1 MGKFKIKETYLL
13 LIIVL
18 GLVSLGIYTTFAM
31 YTASTTINDVVGI
44 TTTLD
49 IGKSLTEY
57 EVVTVQPN
65 ETKLIELNVV
75 NSYNGNIYYGA
86 WYQIVQGNNDD
97 IQIGLYTEKN
107 PNPSSG
113 VLTQNSSTKLL
124 AGITNNNSTSIIVY
138 LGVKGSL
145 TNELNLGSNKVL
157 LPDGFSEGYSVTL
170 NVTNGVI
177 NSSSSSTIKV
187 KENEN
192 ANFTIV
198 PNTGYRLNI
207 DNQTCD
213 GTLDKS
219 TGLFT
224 INNITGNKECN
235 VTISK
240 KNIDSSGANDPETS
254 DSLIPVMYDGSKWV
268 KADTTSST
276 STYGWYN
283 YNNKKWANAALVKN
297 YVMALNDEGNEKSV
311 SLPSIALDSY
321 RSTNG
326 RTASSTATST
336 FTITTGA
343 NSGTISFEYYTSKN
357 SGTTL
362 IKFNNTTIVNQTGTM
377 ENKMY
382 TKEVSANSSYTLTV
396 TYTRDSSS
404 TASYAYLTGFLVP
417 DGTTVT
423 ESHNTTYYFS
433 KSTTSYASKQASNLS
448 DIEYKNDKYVL
459 NGYSAYSAYSS
470 SSVGSYVCP
479 DTTATEC
486 STLYKITEVTD
497 DVITKVIEY
506 TSKPVSTRENYINST
521 PGTEITESDI
531 LAYYVWIPRYKYKVW
546 NIKKQ
551 VGTQSYNARTQGID
565 IVFESGTASTGTIS
579 CTYSYKSPSSRA
591 GSPNETCTGSN
602 GAYYTHPAF
611 TFGSDNVKG
620 FWMGKF
626 ELSSSYPGT
635 GTARGGGNTTFYT
648 ARILPNVNGWHVNPT
663 SNFHIVLQNMLEE
676 NNIYGLSTDSKVN
689 DSHVITNMEWGAVAY
704 LTNSKYGKCT
714 NNSCSKVEM
723 NGYGVISDGS
733 YVNTKTGCGPISSGS
748 TSYAATCNAYN
759 TTLGM
764 TASTTGNVFG
774 VYDMNGG
781 ANELVMGNISS
792 GSGSYSFHTSGSGFA
807 SSWYTTSTA
816 KYLTTYAYG
825 TSDKNQTAYNRG
837 RLGDAISEVVLT
849 ANSDTGG
856 WYSDLVQ
863 MPWITS
869 SSNYSWFCRG
879 GSVTDSTGM
888 GIFRNVHLPGDGSM
902 DSTTRAVLII
912 F

>member
-18 GLVSLGIYTTFAM
+18 GLVSLGIYTTYALF
-31 YTASTTINDVVGI
+31 TASTSINDVVGI
-44 TTTLD
+44 TATLD

-65 ETKLIELNVV
+65 ETKLIELNIV

-113 VLTQNSSTKLL
+113 ALTQNSSTKLL

-145 TNELNLGSNKVL
+145 TNELNLGSNKTL

-268 KADTTSST
+268 KADTTSSS

-297 YVMALNDEGNEKSV
+297 YVMALNDEGSEKSV

-377 ENKMY
+377 ESKMY

-404 TASYAYLTGFLVP
+404 TISYAYLKGFLVP

-423 ESHNTTYYFS
+423 ESHDTTYYFS
-433 KSTTSYASKQASNLS
+433 KSYTSYVSKQASNLG
-448 DIEYKNDKYVL
+448 DVEYKNGKYFL
-459 NGYSAYSAYSS
+459 NSYSSSVYSS

-479 DTTATEC
+479 DTTVTEC
-486 STLYKITEVTD
+486 STLYKIIEVTD

-506 TSKPVSTRENYINST
+506 TSKPVSARESYINST

-676 NNIYGLSTDSKVN
+676 NNIYGLSTDSMVN

-714 NNSCSKVEM
+714 NNSCSEVAM
-723 NGYGVISDGS
+723 NGYGIYEGGKYTD
-733 YVNTKTGCGPISSGS
+733 TKTGCGPISSGS

>member
-1 MGKFKIKETYLL
+1 MSKLKIKETYLL
-13 LIIVL
+13 LLIVL
-18 GLVSLGIYTTFAM
+18 GLVSLGIYTTYAM

-65 ETKLIELNVV
+65 ETKLIELNIV

-297 YVMALNDEGNEKSV
+297 YVMALNDEGSEKSV
-311 SLPSIALDSY
+311 SLPSIALDNY
-321 RSTNG
+321 RATNG

-433 KSTTSYASKQASNLS
+433 KSTTSYASKQASNLGN
-448 DIEYKNDKYVL
+448 IEYKNDKYVL
-459 NGYSAYSAYSS
+459 NSYSAYSAYSS

-579 CTYSYKSPSSRA
+579 CTYSYKSPSSSA

-648 ARILPNVNGWHVNPT
+648 ARILPNVNSWHYN
-663 SNFHIVLQNMLEE
+663 SLKNYDIVLKNMLEE

-733 YVNTKTGCGPISSGS
+733 YANTKTGCGPISSGS
-748 TSYAATCNAYN
+748 TSVGTTCNAYN

-764 TASTTGNVFG
+764 TASTTGNITG
-774 VYDMNGG
+774 VYDMSGG
-781 ANELVMGNISS
+781 SSESVMASFSSVSGKYTFYPS
-792 GSGSYSFHTSGSGFA
+792 GSGLDST
-807 SSWYTTSTA
+807 WYNSNT
-816 KYLTTYAYG
+816 KYITTYAYG
-825 TSDKNQTAYNRG
+825 TSNKDQAAYNRG
-837 RLGDAISEVVLT
+837 RLGDATSEVVLT

-856 WYSDLVQ
+856 WYSTLIQ
-863 MPWITS
+863 IPWENSTGWS
-869 SSNYSWFCRG
+869 WYSRG
-879 GSVTDSTGM
+879 GSVQSGTTF
-888 GIFRNVHLPGDGSM
+888 GIFKITRLNGGAWM
-902 DSTTRAVLII
+902 DSGTRAVLII

>member
-1 MGKFKIKETYLL
+1 MSKFKIRESYLL
-13 LIIVL
+13 LLIVL
-18 GLVSLGIYTTFAM
+18 GLVSLGIYTTYALF
-31 YTASTTINDVVGI
+31 TASTTINDVVGI
-44 TTTLD
+44 TATLD

-57 EVVTVQPN
+57 EVITVQPN

-86 WYQIVQGNNDD
+86 WYQIVKGNSDN

-107 PNPSSG
+107 PNSSSG

-145 TNELNLGSNKVL
+145 TNELNLGSNKTL

-276 STYGWYN
+276 STYGWYD

-297 YVMALNDEGNEKSV
+297 YVMALNDEGSEKSV
-311 SLPSIALDSY
+311 SLPSIALDNY
-321 RSTNG
+321 RATNG

-377 ENKMY
+377 ESKMY

-404 TASYAYLTGFLVP
+404 TTSFAYLKGFLVP

-423 ESHNTTYYFS
+423 ESHDTTYYFS
-433 KSTTSYASKQASNLS
+433 KSYTSYISKQASNLG
-448 DIEYKNDKYVL
+448 DVEYNNGKYVL
-459 NGYSAYSAYSS
+459 NSYSSSVYSS

-486 STLYKITEVTD
+486 STLYKIIEVTD

-506 TSKPVSTRENYINST
+506 TSKPVSARESYINST

-565 IVFESGTASTGTIS
+565 IVFESGTAATGTIS
-579 CTYSYKSPSSRA
+579 CTYSYKSPSSSA

-635 GTARGGGNTTFYT
+635 GTVRGGGNTTFYT
-648 ARILPNVNGWHVNPT
+648 ARILPNVNGWHVNST

-676 NNIYGLSTDSKVN
+676 NNIYGLSTDSNVN

-714 NNSCSKVEM
+714 NNSCSEVAM
-723 NGYGVISDGS
+723 NGYGIYEGGEYTD
-733 YVNTKTGCGPISSGS
+733 TKTGCGPISSGS

-849 ANSDTGG
+849 ANSNTGG
-856 WYSDLVQ
+856 WYSDLIQ

-888 GIFRNVHLPGDGSM
+888 GIFRNIHLPGDGFM